1 MKNNSRE
8 EVQYNLIYNESNLID
23 NDNNDKYFNIILL
36 ILNKL
41 KLYKR
46 YIKSILIIIIF
57 IILLYPPNTENSIN
71 ENSNEIKIN
80 GNKAYLSKEYIEKFN
95 SYIDICQNDILLDK
109 DKLLLVSNP
118 KISVT
123 IPIYNAENYL
133 YYSLRSI
140 QNQKLKEI
148 EIILIDDCSTDNSV
162 KIIEEYMKEDPRIR
176 LIKNEKNRRI
186 LYSKSIAALNANG
199 EYITQ
204 IDQDDIL
211 IRDDVFDI
219 LYNEAAKNDL
229 DLVQF
234 RDFIL
239 EEFHFTQKT
248 RVNIMRGKHLIFPH
262 ITKYEIQPDLKN
274 KLFTQEYNF
283 ILWGLLI
290 KADLYK
296 KAIYHMWP
304 IITNFKLIF
313 HEDYTISF
321 MIIIL
326 AQSYKYLNNFCYI
339 HLVHKNQA
347 SSEHWLNKEY
357 YIGVLFFIR
366 NLYEYYIKD
375 NPQDIQILINSIS
388 LFSVSKGFYDFS
400 PDLFKLIFTKILEN
414 DYLTYEEKIKILEKY
429 TENNDEYK
437 IWNTYEYFMDLETF
451 YSILLFQNSLF
462 NNSTKGKNISNLK
475 VKYSFIIYC
484 TEYNF
489 LQNTINSI
497 EKQIYNNYEIIL
509 IYDNNDKDEFK
520 KIQNLVNKYININ
533 LINNNEKRGI
543 FYSYSS
549 CILKVKGDY
558 IFTIKSGYTLTTKNV
573 LNDINNYI
581 EKDNQI
587 NILEFSLL
595 NNKYD
600 NINNNSLS
608 LYKCEHYKSEI
619 NLDSLKFNEQY
630 RPIDQEKEL
639 MVNKLI
645 KSSLYKDLINEF
657 KLNMDDKR
665 IYNYY
670 DEILNYLIVKKR
682 IEIKKFDYFGIIQY
696 INKMKTFELY
706 KIMRDKNQMI
716 HDTLFY
722 INFLFDNSDNTFEQ
736 KIYVL
741 NEYVTIMSVIYN
753 KFNDISDE
761 SKQLFIKFM
770 NCDFISQY
778 DKNNLKIYYKSLIN

>member
-23 NDNNDKYFNIILL
+23 NDNNHKYFNIILL

-109 DKLLLVSNP
+109 DKLSLVSNP

-211 IRDDVFDI
+211 IRDDVFDL

-262 ITKYEIQPDLKN
+262 ITKYEIQPELKN

-304 IITNFKLIF
+304 IITNFNLIF

-326 AQSYKYLNNFCYI
+326 AQSYEYLNNFCYI
-339 HLVHKNQA
+339 HLIHKNQA

-375 NPQDIQILINSIS
+375 NPQDIQILINSIN
-388 LFSVSKGFYDFS
+388 LFSISKEFYDFS
-400 PDLFKLIFTKILEN
+400 PDLFKLIFRKILEN

-520 KIQNLVNKYININ
+520 KIQNLINKYININ

-587 NILEFSLL
+587 DILEFSLL

-645 KSSLYKDLINEF
+645 KASLYKDLINEF

-670 DEILNYLIVKKR
+670 DEILNYLIVKKG

-696 INKMKTFELY
+696 INKIKTFELY

-716 HDTLFY
+716 YDTIFY

-736 KIYVL
+736 KKYVL